1 MRQRSRI
8 DRLSGAKLV
17 CGLTRCCDWRI
28 FRAPHHASIRCRVTS
43 VDTVVPP
50 RPVAAVGPEGRGWV
64 SHAVRSHW
72 PLLVRPHPDRPVLL
86 TATGDVSTRL
96 EARDTV
102 AARVCT
108 VTRRHRVVY
117 HYYYYYYPSRVS
129 RSSVVAYVADIIHM
143 QGFTISST
151 EMETDGG

>member
-1 MRQRSRI
+1 MEAYVCGASRI
-8 DRLSGAKLV
+8 AGSSGTNATYMLMRTLLIHIWLTPYAPALQLSWPKWEPA
-17 CGLTRCCDWRI
+17 LTRY
-28 FRAPHHASIRCRVTS
+28 APIGRCWS
-43 VDTVVPP
+43 
-50 RPVAAVGPEGRGWV
+50 GPT
-64 SHAVRSHW
+64 
-72 PLLVRPHPDRPVLL
+72 PDRPVLL

-117 HYYYYYYPSRVS
+117 HYYYYDYPSRVS